1 MKTISRIVLGIGATL
16 CLGCTN
22 PAAVEPQTRSIVNV
36 VQRGESDTFSLSFE
50 QYEALDEDLPIGV
63 FDSGIGGLTVLN
75 EIVTIDRFNNVT
87 HEPGPDGHPDF
98 ENESFVYFGDQANM
112 PYGNYPSEDKIA
124 FLKEL
129 ILKDAVFLLGNRYW
143 ASRSSQVP
151 RRDKTP
157 VKAVVV
163 ACNTATSYGL
173 EDIHDALG
181 RWDIPVFTV
190 GVVAAGADGAVE
202 SLQKTGKPGA
212 VAVMATVGTCRS
224 DGYVREIARSSDE
237 VKMNSP
243 EVVQQGCLGL
253 ASAVEGNP
261 EYIVSPDS
269 DVSATYRGPA
279 VGSLSAPIDT
289 SLIPQYGFE
298 PAGLLGDAE
307 DSETWRL
314 NSIDNYIRYHTA
326 TLVEGHRRSGSTEP
340 ITTVILGCTHFPLYE
355 EAIEES
361 FERLRELRTS
371 DGAAPYESLI
381 AEEIIFIDPAELTA
395 VDLYEALA
403 GRELLN
409 EDENAGFTTVDEF
422 FISVPNT
429 ACPGVSLRPDG
440 LSFTYDYKYGRS
452 PGDLDKEYVKRVPM
466 SRENLSA
473 GVMETIRTTMPAVW
487 DRLVSFN
494 SHSPRCADLPMAARI
509 HATD

>member
-1 MKTISRIVLGIGATL
+1 
-16 CLGCTN
+16 
-22 PAAVEPQTRSIVNV
+22 
-36 VQRGESDTFSLSFE
+36 
-50 QYEALDEDLPIGV
+50 
-63 FDSGIGGLTVLN
+63 
-75 EIVTIDRFNNVT
+75 
-87 HEPGPDGHPDF
+87 
-98 ENESFVYFGDQANM
+98 
-112 PYGNYPSEDKIA
+112 
-124 FLKEL
+124 
-129 ILKDAVFLLGNRYW
+129 
-143 ASRSSQVP
+143 
-151 RRDKTP
+151 
-157 VKAVVV
+157 
-163 ACNTATSYGL
+163 
-173 EDIHDALG
+173 
-181 RWDIPVFTV
+181 
-190 GVVAAGADGAVE
+190 
-202 SLQKTGKPGA
+202 
-212 VAVMATVGTCRS
+212 
-224 DGYVREIARSSDE
+224 
-237 VKMNSP
+237 MNSP

-298 PAGLLGDAE
+298 PAGLLGDAA
-307 DSETWRL
+307 DPETWRL
-314 NSIDNYIRYHTA
+314 NSIENYIRYHTA

-340 ITTVILGCTHFPLYE
+340 ITTVILGCTHFPIYE

-361 FERLRELRTS
+361 FERLRELRIP
-371 DGAAPYESLI
+371 DGETPYESLI

-409 EDENAGFTTVDEF
+409 EDENEGFTTVDEF
-422 FISVPNT
+422 YISVPNI

-473 GVMETIRTTMPAVW
+473 SVMETIRTTMPAVW
-487 DRLVSFN
+487 DRMVSFN
-494 SHSPRCADLPMAARI
+494 SHSPRCADLPMTARI